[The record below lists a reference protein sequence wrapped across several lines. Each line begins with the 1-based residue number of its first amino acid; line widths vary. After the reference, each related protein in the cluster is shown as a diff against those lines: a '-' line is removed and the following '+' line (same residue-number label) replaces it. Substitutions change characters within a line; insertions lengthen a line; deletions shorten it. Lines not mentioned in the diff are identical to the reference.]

1 MASTFTFIF
10 LLATSVLVE
19 VGSFFM
25 IIFLVNVASGTIFSW
40 SFNFNF
46 LVEYTFS
53 GIGVY
58 YFSVSSI
65 LFQE

>member
-19 VGSFFM
+19 VGSFF
-25 IIFLVNVASGTIFSW
+25 IVIFLVNVTSGTIFSW